1 MSAATA
7 IAARRLRRLGGLT
20 LAHAALIVCSSAFL
34 VPFAWLVSTSL
45 KSDPQIFVFPPL
57 WVPRPALWRNYI
69 EALRYIHFVTY
80 LRNTT
85 YVCTLVVV
93 GTALSSSLVAY
104 SFSRLRW
111 PGRDLLFL
119 VALATMMV
127 PFQVTLIPLVILFE
141 RLGWIGSFRPLW
153 VPAFLGSA
161 FFIFLLRQFFLTI
174 PQELSDAA
182 RIDGASEF
190 DIYWR
195 VILPL
200 AKPALAT
207 VVLFAFIGSWNDFLG
222 PLIYLSDESN
232 YTLALGLQQFQSQ
245 HGSEWAYLMAVST
258 VITLPVILLFF
269 FTQRTFIRG
278 IALTGL
284 KG

>member
-1 MSAATA
+1 MSAAP
-7 IAARRLRRLGGLT
+7 IMRRRRLRRFG
-20 LAHAALIVCSSAFL
+20 AHALGHVALMICSIAFL
-34 VPFAWLVSTSL
+34 VPFVWLVSTSL
-45 KSDPQIFVFPPL
+45 KSDPQIFVFPPVWL
-57 WVPRPALWRNYI
+57 PKPVLWRNYP
-69 EALRYIHFVTY
+69 EALRYIHFLTY
-80 LRNTT
+80 LRNTA
-85 YVCTLVVV
+85 YVCALVVL
-93 GTALSSSLVAY
+93 GTVLSSSLVAY

-127 PFQVTLIPLVILFE
+127 PFQVVLIPMVILFE
-141 RLGWIGSFRPLW
+141 KLGWIGSFRPLW

-161 FFIFLLRQFFLTI
+161 FFIFLLRQFFMTI

-182 RIDGASEF
+182 RIDGAAEF

-207 VVLFAFIGSWNDFLG
+207 VVLFAFIGAWNDFLG
-222 PLIYLSDESN
+222 PLIFLSDESN

-245 HGSEWAYLMAVST
+245 HESEWAYLMAVST
-258 VITLPVILLFF
+258 VISLPLIVLFF

>member
-1 MSAATA
+1 VSAAPA
-7 IAARRLRRLGGLT
+7 IGRRRWRRPGGRA
-20 LAHAALIVCSSAFL
+20 LAHLALIVCGGAFL
-34 VPFAWLVSTSL
+34 VPFAWLISTSL
-45 KSDPQIFVFPPL
+45 KSDPQIFVFPPQ
-57 WVPRPALWRNYI
+57 WIPRPVLWRNYI
-69 EALRYIHFVTY
+69 EALRYIHFLTY

-85 YVCTLVVV
+85 YVCALVVV

-111 PGRDLLFL
+111 PGREVLFL

-127 PFQVTLIPLVILFE
+127 PLQVTLIPLVILFE
-141 RLGWIGSFRPLW
+141 RMGWIGSFRPLW
-153 VPAFLGSA
+153 APAFLGSA

-174 PQELSDAA
+174 PLELSDAA

-195 VILPL
+195 IILPL

-207 VVLFAFIGSWNDFLG
+207 VILFAFIGSWNDFLG
-222 PLIYLSDESN
+222 PLVYLSDESN

-245 HGSEWAYLMAVST
+245 HESQWAYLMAAST
-258 VITLPVILLFF
+258 VISLPVILLFF
-269 FTQRTFIRG
+269 FAQRTFIRG

>member
-1 MSAATA
+1 MSAAGHTLT
-7 IAARRLRRLGGLT
+7 RGLRRLGGIA
-20 LAHAALIVCSSAFL
+20 LAHVALIVCGTVFL

-45 KSDPQIFVFPPL
+45 KADPQIFQFPPV
-57 WVPRPALWRNYI
+57 WIPRPALWRNYG
-69 EALRYIHFVTY
+69 EALRYVHFLTY

-85 YVCTLVVV
+85 YICVLVVV
-93 GTALSSSLVAY
+93 GTVLSSSLVAY

-111 PGRDLLFL
+111 PGRDALFL

-161 FFIFLLRQFFLTI
+161 FFIFLLRQFFMTI

-190 DIYWR
+190 DTYWR

-207 VVLFAFIGSWNDFLG
+207 VILFAFMGTWNDFLG
-222 PLIYLSDESN
+222 PLIFLSDESS

-245 HGSEWAYLMAVST
+245 HESEWAYLMAVST
-258 VITLPVILLFF
+258 VISLPVILLFF
-269 FTQRTFIRG
+269 FAQRTFIRG

>member
-1 MSAATA
+1 VSAAA
-7 IAARRLRRLGGLT
+7 IVNARRLRRLGAGALR
-20 LAHAALIVCSSAFL
+20 HAALIVCAVAFL
-34 VPFAWLVSTSL
+34 LPFAWLLSTSL
-45 KSDPQIFVFPPL
+45 KSDPEIFVFPPI
-57 WVPRPALWRNYI
+57 WIPRPALWRNYV
-69 EALRYIHFVTY
+69 EALRYIHFLTY

-93 GTALSSSLVAY
+93 GTILSSSLVAY
-104 SFSRLRW
+104 SFSRLRF

-141 RLGWIGSFRPLW
+141 RMGWIGSFRPLW

-182 RIDGASEF
+182 RIDGAGEL

-207 VVLFAFIGSWNDFLG
+207 VVLFAFMGSWNDFLG
-222 PLIYLSDESN
+222 PLIFLSDESS

-245 HGSEWAYLMAVST
+245 HESQWAYLMAASA
-258 VITLPVILLFF
+258 VISLPIILLFF

>member
-1 MSAATA
+1 MSTAAHTLT
-7 IAARRLRRLGGLT
+7 RSLRRLGGIALG
-20 LAHAALIVCSSAFL
+20 HVALIVCGIVFL

-45 KSDPQIFVFPPL
+45 KADPQIFVFPPI
-57 WVPRPALWRNYI
+57 WMPRPVLWRNYA
-69 EALRYIHFVTY
+69 EALRYIHFLTY

-85 YVCTLVVV
+85 YICVLVVV
-93 GTALSSSLVAY
+93 GTAVSSSLVAY

-111 PGRDLLFL
+111 PGRDALFL

-141 RLGWIGSFRPLW
+141 RMGWIGSFRPLW

-161 FFIFLLRQFFLTI
+161 FFIFLLRQFFMTI

-207 VVLFAFIGSWNDFLG
+207 VILFAFIGAWNDFLG
-222 PLIYLSDESN
+222 PLIFLSDESN

-245 HGSEWAYLMAVST
+245 HESEWAYLMAVST
-258 VITLPVILLFF
+258 VISLPVIVLFF